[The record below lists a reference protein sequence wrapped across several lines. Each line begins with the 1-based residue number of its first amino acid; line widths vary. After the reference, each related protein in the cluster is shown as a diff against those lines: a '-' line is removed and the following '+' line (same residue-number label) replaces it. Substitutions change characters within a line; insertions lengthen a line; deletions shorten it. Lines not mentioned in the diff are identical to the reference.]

1 MEAWMIWILI
11 CFGSFVIGFFIAA
24 VMAGEKVDRLIDR
37 VIELERELTAAYKR
51 RV

>member
-24 VMAGEKVDRLIDR
+24 LVAAEESDRLINR
-37 VIELERELTAAYKR
+37 IVELEREVAAAYKR